1 MPRMN
6 IWVPDEIKNRIDE
19 YNKANA
25 YFKLNVSKIA
35 QDAINEKLSEVGMG
49 QEIKA

>member
-19 YNKANA
+19 YNKANE

-35 QDAINEKLSEVGMG
+35 QDAINAKLSEVGMG
-49 QEIKA
+49 QEIKD